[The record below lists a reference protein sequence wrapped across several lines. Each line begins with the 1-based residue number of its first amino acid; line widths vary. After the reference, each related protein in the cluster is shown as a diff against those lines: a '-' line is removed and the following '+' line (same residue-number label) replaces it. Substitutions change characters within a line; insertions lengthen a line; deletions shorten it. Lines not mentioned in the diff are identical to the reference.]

1 MKMFYTL
8 FLLGLGL
15 FTGCSESPTDHEVE
29 KPVLTVDDISC
40 TEGWLNLSIPP
51 GMLPAQ
57 VLLLQDNQTVM
68 SITVVSAD
76 TLLYIPSLTHSKVY
90 VFQASITPPNN
101 SPIFSNVANLTTLSP
116 TGNSFSWTKHYLGS
130 AEINTSRVWDVAILS
145 ENDIWA
151 VGQFVLPDTNLAG
164 YSDYNAVHWDGSK
177 WEYKQIQFYYSC
189 QTPTTT
195 HPLPIY
201 SIVAFDSENITMYST
216 MQSTSFSSKGQG
228 AIECT
233 PITAVTAWASDSNNL
248 YIGGGLGKI
257 YHHNG
262 TVWTLIETGTDLFV
276 QSITGDYN
284 GRTKSY
290 EIMAFCVDFGNELRQ
305 KLLRIDGLKST
316 ELSMQGITNWI
327 LEPWFIAGK
336 KFYASG
342 SALYY
347 KGYGEQNWEQLP
359 IAGTNNLYSVNGKGF
374 NDIFVGGADNRLF
387 HYNGVE
393 WEKLLPEFPNS
404 SYGTIKMKDNVV
416 VAAGSHGN
424 QGVITILKR

>member
-15 FTGCSESPTDHEVE
+15 FTGCSESPTDHQVE

-101 SPIFSNVANLTTLSP
+101 SAIFSNVTNLTTLSP

-130 AEINTSRVWDVAILS
+130 TNINYSYVNDIAIIS

-151 VGQFVLPDTNLAG
+151 VGLFVLPDTNLAG
-164 YSDYNAVHWDGSK
+164 YSNYNAAHWDGTG
-177 WEYKQIQFYYSC
+177 WEYKKLWFEAPGNYQSVPAITGILAFSHDNLFMMSEWGTTFYDGKNQSKTENGPYW
-189 QTPTTT
+189 TTT
-195 HPLPIY
+195 IW
-201 SIVAFDSENITMYST
+201 
-216 MQSTSFSSKGQG
+216 G
-228 AIECT
+228 
-233 PITAVTAWASDSNNL
+233 SDSNNI
-248 YIGGGLGKI
+248 YAGGYSGKI
-257 YHHNG
+257 YHYNG
-262 TVWTLIETGTDLFV
+262 TVWTLIETGTNLYV
-276 QSITGDYN
+276 NNIYGDYN
-284 GRTKSY
+284 KRTKSY
-290 EIMAFCVDFGNELRQ
+290 EIVAVCAEYSLGFTSKIFKIEGE
-305 KLLRIDGLKST
+305 KAT
-316 ELSMQGITNWI
+316 EISMQGISDWV
-327 LEPWFIAGK
+327 LRGWLYPGK
-336 KFYASG
+336 KIFVVG
-342 SALYY
+342 DGLYVKNMKDSEWSKDQDPSLITIY
-347 KGYGEQNWEQLP
+347 CIKGTRL
-359 IAGTNNLYSVNGKGF
+359 
-374 NDIFVGGADNRLF
+374 NDIFAGSTYDRLF
-387 HYNGVE
+387 HFNGVE

-404 SYGTIKMKDNVV
+404 SYGKIKIKNDIV

-424 QGVITILKR
+424 QGVVTILKR

>member
-1 MKMFYTL
+1 MKLFYIF

-29 KPVLTVDDISC
+29 KPVLTVDDMSC

-51 GMLPAQ
+51 DMLPAQ

-68 SITVVSAD
+68 SISVVTTD

-101 SPIFSNVANLTTLSP
+101 SAIFSNVTNLTTLSL

-164 YSDYNAVHWDGSK
+164 YSDYNAVHWDGSH
-177 WEYKQIQFYYSC
+177 WEYKKIWYEMPGNYLWVPHITGIIAFSNNNLIMFSEFGVTWYDGITQNRSEKLQLA
-189 QTPTTT
+189 TTT
-195 HPLPIY
+195 
-201 SIVAFDSENITMYST
+201 VW
-216 MQSTSFSSKGQG
+216 G
-228 AIECT
+228 
-233 PITAVTAWASDSNNL
+233 SDSNNI
-248 YIGGGLGKI
+248 YAGGYYGKI
-257 YHHNG
+257 YHFNG
-262 TVWTLIETGTDLFV
+262 TDWTPIETGTDLFV
-276 QSITGDYN
+276 QSITGDFN
-284 GRTKSY
+284 KRTKSY

-316 ELSMQGITNWI
+316 EFSMQGITNWI

-347 KGYGEQNWEQLP
+347 KGYGAQNWEQLP

-404 SYGTIKMKDNVV
+404 SYGTIKIKDNIV

>member
-1 MKMFYTL
+1 MKL
-8 FLLGLGL
+8 FLIMFLLDLGL

-29 KPVLTVDDISC
+29 KPVLTVDDMSC

-57 VLLLQDNQTVM
+57 VQLLQDNQTVM

-76 TLLYIPSLTHSKVY
+76 TLLYIPTLTHSKVY

-101 SPIFSNVANLTTLSP
+101 STVFSNVANLTTLSP
-116 TGNSFSWTKHYLGS
+116 TGNSFIWTKHYLGS
-130 AEINTSRVWDVAILS
+130 AEINHSEIRDIAIIS

-151 VGQFVLPDTNLAG
+151 VGLFVLPDTNLAG
-164 YSDYNAVHWDGSK
+164 YSDYNAVHWDGTG
-177 WEYKQIQFYYSC
+177 WEYKKLWYRVPGNYLAVPEITGILAFPGKDMMMFSSFGVIWYDGLNQNRFEVL
-189 QTPTTT
+189 
-195 HPLPIY
+195 PL
-201 SIVAFDSENITMYST
+201 
-216 MQSTSFSSKGQG
+216 STS
-228 AIECT
+228 
-233 PITAVTAWASDSNNL
+233 AVWGTDTNDI
-248 YIGGGLGKI
+248 YTGGYGGKI
-257 YHHNG
+257 YHFNG
-262 TVWTLIETGTDLFV
+262 TDWTPIETGTDLFV
-276 QSITGDYN
+276 QSITGDFN
-284 GRTKSY
+284 KRTKSY

-316 ELSMQGITNWI
+316 EFSMQGITNWI

-347 KGYGEQNWEQLP
+347 KGYGEQNWKQLP
-359 IAGTNNLYSVNGKGF
+359 IAGTNNLYSVNGNGF
-374 NDIFVGGADNRLF
+374 NDVFVGGADNRLF

-404 SYGTIKMKDNVV
+404 SYGTIKIKDNTV

-424 QGVITILKR
+424 QGVVTILKR

>member
-1 MKMFYTL
+1 MKKFYIL
-8 FLLGLGL
+8 FLLGLEL

-29 KPVLTVDDISC
+29 KPVLTVDDVSC
-40 TEGWLNLSIPP
+40 TEVWLNLSIPP

-68 SITVVSAD
+68 SISVVTSD

-101 SPIFSNVANLTTLSP
+101 STIFSNVVNLTTLSP

-130 AEINTSRVWDVAILS
+130 AEINHSEIRDIAIIS

-164 YSDYNAVHWDGSK
+164 YSNYNAVHWDGTD
-177 WEYKQIQFYYSC
+177 WEYKKLWFEAPGNYLSVPPITGILAFSQDRMFMMCEWGTTIYDGRNQLKTESGPYW
-189 QTPTTT
+189 TTT
-195 HPLPIY
+195 IW
-201 SIVAFDSENITMYST
+201 
-216 MQSTSFSSKGQG
+216 G
-228 AIECT
+228 
-233 PITAVTAWASDSNNL
+233 SDSNNI
-248 YIGGGLGKI
+248 YAGGYSGKI
-257 YHHNG
+257 YHYNG
-262 TVWTLIETGTDLFV
+262 TVWTPIETGTDLFV

-284 GRTKSY
+284 KRTNSY

-316 ELSMQGITNWI
+316 EFSMQGISNWI